1 MPGASRYCTEWG
13 YFIGGAPDPLPT
25 LVSRLIDVAYNARI
39 CEYAFPPG
47 KHSSVPVMP
56 NVTRINQYGDYA
68 LKASRLAIIDGDE
81 DPWIFATAHSPD
93 AVPRNDTH
101 SEPYKIIK
109 GVRCLTSCGCA
120 YAEHCF
126 RAFTIMMSTGTIRSR
141 PISQKS
147 INNRLLSSRNGC
159 ESMPQSKRNYE
170 VRRW

>member
-47 KHSSVPVMP
+47 KHSSVPSMP

-93 AVPRNDTH
+93 AVPREDTL

-109 GVRCLTSCGCA
+109 GVRCLKSFRRA
-120 YAEHCF
+120 YAEYGLPQGVHHYDEYGNDTEPAYIAKIHQQQI
-126 RAFTIMMSTGTIRSR
+126 AFVKEWLREYAAE
-141 PISQKS
+141 QAE
-147 INNRLLSSRNGC
+147 L
-159 ESMPQSKRNYE
+159 
-170 VRRW
+170 